1 MALTS
6 TEGWLF
12 LLRWIHFLAGITWIG
27 LLYYFNFV
35 QGTAFAQAPQD
46 AKSRQINFV
55 TLVPRA
61 LLFFRW
67 SAFITFLFGLTL
79 LLSYGNPGNLKA
91 GYNVSSEGL
100 TIIVGAVLGTIMML
114 NVWGI
119 IWPNQKRLIAA
130 NQAAL
135 DGSTTPPPDQPKWA
149 RRGFLASR
157 VNTMFS
163 IPMVFFMVAAPH
175 IPGFAH

>member
-1 MALTS
+1 MDSAI
-6 TEGWLF
+6 LF
-12 LLRWIHFLAGITWIG
+12 AAVVRWVHILAGITWIG

-35 QGTAFAQAPQD
+35 QATAFAASPQD

-67 SAFITFLFGLTL
+67 SALITFLFGLTL
-79 LLSYGNPGNLKA
+79 LLSYGNPGNIIR

-100 TIIVGAVLGTIMML
+100 TILIGALLGTLMML

-119 IWPNQKRLIAA
+119 IWPNQKRMIAA
-130 NQAAL
+130 NQAQL
-135 DGSTTPPPDQPKWA
+135 DGGQAPPEYGKWA
-149 RRGFLASR
+149 RRAFLASR
-157 VNTMFS
+157 TNTMFS
-163 IPMVFFMVAAPH
+163 IPMLFFMVAAPH
-175 IPGFAH
+175 IPAFAH

>member
-1 MALTS
+1 MSSALLYVAS
-6 TEGWLF
+6 
-12 LLRWIHFLAGITWIG
+12 LRWLHILMGITWIG

-61 LLFFRW
+61 LWFFRW
-67 SAFITFLFGLTL
+67 AAMLTFLAGLAL
-79 LLSYGNPGNLKA
+79 FLSYGNPGGIIP
-91 GYNVSSEGL
+91 GYNESPRGHL
-100 TIIVGAVLGTIMML
+100 ILIGALLGTLMMI

-135 DGSTTPPPDQPKWA
+135 DGSTTPPADQPKWA

-163 IPMVFFMVAAPH
+163 IPMLFFMVAAPFLG
-175 IPGFAH
+175 PLAH

>member
-1 MALTS
+1 MTS
-6 TEGWLF
+6 AILF
-12 LLRWIHFLAGITWIG
+12 AAVVRWVHILAGITWIG

-35 QGTAFAQAPQD
+35 QGTAFAAQD
-46 AKSRQINFV
+46 GPTRQKNFV

-67 SAFITFLFGLTL
+67 AAMITFLFGLTL
-79 LLSYGNPGNLKA
+79 LLSYGNPGGIIK
-91 GYNVSSEGL
+91 GYNSSSEGL
-100 TIIVGAVLGTIMML
+100 TILVGALLGTLMMI
-114 NVWGI
+114 NVWAI

-135 DGSTTPPPDQPKWA
+135 DGNTTPPPDQPKWA
-149 RRGFLASR
+149 RRAFLASR
-157 VNTMFS
+157 TNTLFS
-163 IPMVFFMVAAPH
+163 FPMLFFMVAAPH

>member
-1 MALTS
+1 MDSGAVFAATI
-6 TEGWLF
+6 
-12 LLRWIHFLAGITWIG
+12 RWIHIVAGITWIG

-35 QGTAFAQAPQD
+35 QGTAFAAQD
-46 AKSRQINFV
+46 GSTRQKNFV

-67 SAFITFLFGLTL
+67 GAMLTFLAGLTL
-79 LLSYGNPGNLKA
+79 YIAYSLGA
-91 GYNVSSEGL
+91 GGVGTTYSSSGRGHL
-100 TIIVGAVLGTIMML
+100 IVVGALMGIIML
-114 NVWGI
+114 INVWGI

-130 NQAAL
+130 NQAAI

-163 IPMVFFMVAAPH
+163 IPMVFFMVSAPFL
-175 IPGFAH
+175 GTLAK

>member
-1 MALTS
+1 MDSGALFAAS
-6 TEGWLF
+6 V
-12 LLRWIHFLAGITWIG
+12 RWVHILAGITWIG

-35 QGTAFAQAPQD
+35 QGTAFNQQD
-46 AKSRQINFV
+46 APTRQKNFV

-67 SAFITFLFGLTL
+67 GAMVTFLAGIIL
-79 LLSYGNPGNLKA
+79 YGAYSA
-91 GYNVSSEGL
+91 GVGGVGRGYSNTGRGHLIV
-100 TIIVGAVLGTIMML
+100 VGALMGTIML
-114 NVWGI
+114 INVWGI

-130 NQAAL
+130 NRAAL
-135 DGSTTPPPDQPKWA
+135 ERNEAAPADQAKWA

-163 IPMVFFMVAAPH
+163 IPMVFFMVAAPFLGTLSH
-175 IPGFAH
+175 